1 MPLRDILTI
10 RTFWEIASRF
20 CVVLL
25 LELACLKGDDDDV
38 DCFVRSQRRAVKTW
52 IAALW
57 LARTDT
63 KTVGVDCFTAVRLH
77 AQACKDGWA
86 GDG

>member
-38 DCFVRSQRRAVKTW
+38 DCRAVARKDGHEDGGCGLLHCGSQRRTERKK
-52 IAALW
+52 L
-57 LARTDT
+57 
-63 KTVGVDCFTAVRLH
+63 G
-77 AQACKDGWA
+77 G
-86 GDG
+86 